1 MKAFFIF
8 YDQEL
13 LPEVEFLLRSSK
25 VERFSRFVAVQGK
38 GDSGLKEGSAVGPGL
53 NHALWVVLEDQ
64 NAQKF
69 LSELK
74 EFKQQKLKHKGIEIF
89 MFPIEASL

>member
-13 LPEVEFLLRSSK
+13 QPEVDFLLRSSK
-25 VERFSRFVAVQGK
+25 VEKFSRFVEVQGK

-53 NHALWVVLEDQ
+53 NHALWVALEDQ
-64 NAQKF
+64 TAQKF

-74 EFKQQKLKHKGIEIF
+74 EFKKNKLKHKGIEIF
-89 MFPIEASL
+89 MFNIEATL

>member
-25 VERFSRFVAVQGK
+25 VENFSRFTAVQGK

-53 NHALWVVLEDQ
+53 NHALWIVLEDQ
-64 NAQKF
+64 ISQKF

-74 EFKQQKLKHKGIEIF
+74 EFKKDKLKQKGIKIF